1 MTELALVLDSPTA
14 LRCHAPREEYFAWVG
29 QVFSGSPASVK
40 SRRYF
45 YNRFV
50 RHWPDLEGWFAEPL
64 LVRLGLHD
72 RDYWQSGKRKGPSH
86 EAGTYLAYLSLVHRL
101 PLDADWLLSRNFDG
115 MFHPQVAAGLGLDL
129 ELLDSWVE
137 RLLQLGYK
145 KHHAR
150 SALTWALARLT
161 LWRGD
166 PDFTTI
172 TAEDICAFGDELRRY
187 SARPE
192 AGFIRATHVS
202 NARRQDPLGKLATQF
217 EKNCATRLY
226 VLHVL
231 LFNTEQV
238 SETPIYGLRRR
249 EKWKDQLIPS
259 GTPPAI
265 AATVRRWLELRL
277 QSTDRAESVRH
288 ARDAF
293 RYLIRWLVT
302 AHPEITNLDQLTRSH
317 VEDYLIH
324 LHNHLNP
331 RNNQPLSVRS
341 RYTYLSPLAQFFRE
355 TSQWQWAN
363 VPGRPLLGHSDL
375 PKLPARLPRFIPR
388 NELDRLME
396 AVEGLEDPYQ
406 RTALLL
412 LRWSGARRGEI
423 ARLTL
428 DCLDTYPDGY
438 PRLRIPVG
446 KTYTE
451 RMIPLHP
458 QAADALRELI
468 EQAKAANA
476 AARHDQ
482 WAGRRVRWVF
492 VWRGQPMGRKYL
504 FEDGLEIACQRAGL
518 VNADGKPT
526 VTAHR
531 FRHTVGTQ
539 LAEGGARIQTI
550 MAILGHRSAGMSA
563 TYSHISDPVLKEQ
576 YERVIANGGRVA
588 GPAAEALLNNEI
600 SQDTVDWLKSNFFK
614 TELELGHCLRLP
626 AEGPCECDLYLRC
639 SKFFTTSEYAPRL
652 RARLVRERQLIQ
664 DAIERNW
671 PREIERHEAITRR
684 IRELLTELGEPCDD
698 PGEAHE

>member
-1 MTELALVLDSPTA
+1 MGEVFADSP
-14 LRCHAPREEYFAWVG
+14 
-29 QVFSGSPASVK
+29 SSVK

-45 YNRFV
+45 YDRFI
-50 RHWPDLEGWFAEPL
+50 RHWPDLNRWFCEPL
-64 LVRLGLHD
+64 LVRLDLHD
-72 RDYWQSGKRKGPSH
+72 RDQWQTGKRLGPSH
-86 EAGTYLAYLSLVHRL
+86 EAGTYLVYLSLVHGL
-101 PLDADWLLSRNFDG
+101 PMDADYLLSRNFDS
-115 MFHPQVAAGLGLDL
+115 MFNPKVAAGLGIDLTVLDT
-129 ELLDSWVE
+129 WVE
-137 RLLQLGYK
+137 RMAQLGYAA
-145 KHHAR
+145 HHAR
-150 SALTWALARLT
+150 SSLTWALARLT

-172 TAEDICAFGDELRRY
+172 TTDEVRRFGEELRRY
-187 SARPE
+187 CARPE

-202 NARRQDPLGKLATQF
+202 NGRRKTPVDELPARF
-217 EKNCATRLY
+217 EKNCGTRLY
-226 VLHVL
+226 TLHVL
-231 LFNTEQV
+231 LFNIGQV
-238 SETPIYGLRRR
+238 HDKPIFGLRRQ
-249 EKWKDQLIPS
+249 EKWKDQLLPPGIPP
-259 GTPPAI
+259 TI
-265 AATVRRWLELRL
+265 EATVTRWLQLRL

-288 ARDAF
+288 TRDSF
-293 RYLIRWLVT
+293 RYLIRWLAT
-302 AHPEITNLDQLTRSH
+302 DHPEITSLEQLTRDH
-317 VEDYLIH
+317 IEEYLIH
-324 LHNHLNP
+324 LHDRINP
-331 RNNQPLSVRS
+331 RTNQPLSLRS

-355 TSQWQWAN
+355 TAQWGWPDT
-363 VPGRPLLGHSDL
+363 PGRPLLLSSDL
-375 PKLPARLPRFIPR
+375 PKLPTALPRFIPR
-388 NELDRLME
+388 AELDRLME
-396 AVEGLEDPYQ
+396 AVEKLDDPYQ

-423 ARLTL
+423 KRLTL
-428 DCLDTYPDGY
+428 DCLDAYPDGY

-468 EQAKAANA
+468 DHTRASAA
-476 AARHDQ
+476 AARHDK
-482 WAGRRVRWVF
+482 WTGRRVRWVF
-492 VWRGQPMGRKYL
+492 LRRGQPLSSKFL
-504 FEDGLEIACQRAGL
+504 FDEPLDTACRAAGL
-518 VNADGKPT
+518 VGADGKST

-550 MAILGHRSAGMSA
+550 MAILGHRSAAMSV

-576 YERVIANGGRVA
+576 YERVIANGGRIA

-652 RARLVRERQLIQ
+652 RDRLARERQLIQ

-671 PREIERHEAITRR
+671 PREIERHEAIVRR
-684 IRELLTELGEPCDD
+684 IRQLLTELGEPCGSPD
-698 PGEAHE
+698 EI

>member
-1 MTELALVLDSPTA
+1 MTAPALITPESTGRVLAC
-14 LRCHAPREEYFAWVG
+14 CHAPRDEYFDWVRD
-29 QVFSGSPASVK
+29 VFAGTPASIK

-50 RHWPDLEGWFAEPL
+50 RHWPNLEDWFAAPL
-64 LVRLGLHD
+64 LVRLDLHD
-72 RDYWQSGKRKGPSH
+72 RDQWQTGKRMGPSH
-86 EAGTYLAYLSLVHRL
+86 EAGTYLTYLSLIHGL
-101 PLDADWLLSRNFDG
+101 QMEADWLLSRNFDS
-115 MFHPQVAAGLGLDL
+115 MFHPRVAAGLGLNL
-129 ELLDSWVE
+129 ALLDSWVE
-137 RLLQLGYK
+137 RMTRLGYK
-145 KHHAR
+145 PVYAR
-150 SALTWALARLT
+150 STVTWSLARLT
-161 LWRGD
+161 LRRGD

-172 TAEDICAFGDELRRY
+172 TADDICALGEELKSY
-187 SARPE
+187 CARPE

-202 NARRQDPLGKLATQF
+202 NARRRDDMDKLAAQYR
-217 EKNCATRLY
+217 KSCATRLY
-226 VLHVL
+226 TFHVL
-231 LFNTEQV
+231 LFNLEQV
-238 SETPIYGLRRR
+238 VEKPIFGLRRQ
-249 EKWKDQLIPS
+249 EKWKDQLVPP

-265 AATVRRWLELRL
+265 GATIERWLNLRL

-293 RYLIRWLVT
+293 RYLVRWLT
-302 AHPEITNLDQLTRSH
+302 TEHPQITNLDQVNRSH
-317 VEDYLIH
+317 IEDYLVH
-324 LHNHLNP
+324 LHQHINP
-331 RNNQPLSVRS
+331 RNNKPLSLRS

-355 TSQWQWAN
+355 TAQWNWPDT
-363 VPGRPLLGHSDL
+363 PGRPLLVSSDL
-375 PKLPARLPRFIPR
+375 PKLPKPLPRFIPR
-388 NELDRLME
+388 EELGRLME
-396 AVEGLEDPYQ
+396 AIEAMADPHQ

-423 ARLTL
+423 RRLTL

-468 EQAKAANA
+468 EHTRSTGA
-476 AARHDQ
+476 AAHHDK
-482 WAGRRVRWVF
+482 WAGHRVHWVF
-492 VWRGQPMGRKYL
+492 VRRGQPLSNKIL
-504 FEDGLEIACQRAGL
+504 FDEALDIACRAAGL
-518 VNADGKPT
+518 VDTENKT
-526 VTAHR
+526 TITAHR

-550 MAILGHRSAGMSA
+550 MAILGHRSATMSV

-576 YERVIANGGRVA
+576 YERVIANGGRIA

-600 SQDTVDWLKSNFFK
+600 SQDTVNWLKSNFFK

-652 RARLVRERQLIQ
+652 RDRITRERELIQ
-664 DAIERNW
+664 DATERNW
-671 PREIERHEAITRR
+671 SREIERHEAIVRR
-684 IRELLTELGEPCDD
+684 IQQLLAELDEPCEH
-698 PGEAHE
+698 PE